1 MTVFFMLID
10 LVYRLKP
17 TRAELGGWPPLV
29 VSFQHFY
36 DKEAVLKRTDMLDR
50 SGLIITED
58 MSRAVREHWGE
69 LNKFMARV
77 RKVVITVQ
85 GRQGAL
91 GRAQQVHGQDKEGS
105 YHCPWPS
112 GSTGAS

>member
-1 MTVFFMLID
+1 
-10 LVYRLKP
+10 
-17 TRAELGGWPPLV
+17 V

-85 GRQGAL
+85 GHQGAL
-91 GRAQQVHGQDKEGS
+91 GRTQQVHGQGKEGS
-105 YHCPWPS
+105 YHCPGPS
-112 GSTGAS
+112 GSTAL

>member
-1 MTVFFMLID
+1 VID
-10 LVYRLKP
+10 SVRCRLKP
-17 TRAELGGWPPLV
+17 TRSELGGWPPLV

-50 SGLIITED
+50 SGLVITED

-77 RKVVITVQ
+77 GTHPPYTHLQLHFAIELRILK
-85 GRQGAL
+85 
-91 GRAQQVHGQDKEGS
+91 
-105 YHCPWPS
+105 C
-112 GSTGAS
+112 